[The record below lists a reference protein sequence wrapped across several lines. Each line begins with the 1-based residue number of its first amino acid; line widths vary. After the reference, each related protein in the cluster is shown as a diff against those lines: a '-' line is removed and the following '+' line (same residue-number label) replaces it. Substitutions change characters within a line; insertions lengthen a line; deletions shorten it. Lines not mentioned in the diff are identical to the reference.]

1 VAPSTVA
8 DPWLYLAA
16 VTALPTR
23 SSGPIVRHRQEDR
36 ALDLREGTVMPKFR
50 FRATIGL
57 IALIAAVG
65 VACGSEEPAPPA
77 SSASGEQPTVTTLK
91 EGVLQV
97 ASCLDYKPFEWIP
110 AGQTDPTGFDV
121 DLSEEIASRLGLTV
135 EWVTHDFDTVFTALS
150 ADQFDMVAAAST
162 ITAERD
168 KEVDFSDP
176 YYASR
181 QSLIVNSTET
191 PDIASTA
198 DLGEGD
204 TVGVQKGTTGQ
215 MWAVENLVAQGVELK
230 TFTNITPAFQDL
242 EAGNIVGIVSDEP
255 QAVSVAGTE
264 FPSLAVVESIDT
276 NENYGLALSESNPD
290 LRDAVNDALAEII
303 ADGTYETLF
312 KKYFPDQDVPP
323 QFLPSA

>member
-36 ALDLREGTVMPKFR
+36 ALDLREGTVMPTFR
-50 FRATIGL
+50 FRAIVGL

-215 MWAVENLVAQGVELK
+215 MWAVENLVGQGVELK

-303 ADGTYETLF
+303 SDGTYETLF